1 MSAEVPVQPPN
12 AKAAPSYK
20 VTLDVFEGPLDLLL
34 YLVRRSEVEI
44 YDIRLGKLT
53 HDYLEFLTSAGEI
66 NVEHGADFIAMAAQ
80 LIYWKSR
87 QLLPVDQQ
95 AEEEGPADENDPQWE
110 LIRQLIEYKKFKE
123 AAMVLRERQMA
134 QWDAFRRAAD
144 ATEQLTPSDEDSL
157 HLGEVG
163 MLDLLN
169 ALERVL
175 KRIEKRSTFRE
186 IERDKFTVA
195 DKMQFLLDT
204 VRPGETRRFTD
215 FFEDANSKLEV
226 VVTFLAMLELIRLRH
241 FMLVQEIVFGEIFLT
256 RRKSAAQVVITE
268 PEF

>member
-1 MSAEVPVQPPN
+1 
-12 AKAAPSYK
+12 
-20 VTLDVFEGPLDLLL
+20 
-34 YLVRRSEVEI
+34 
-44 YDIRLGKLT
+44 
-53 HDYLEFLTSAGEI
+53 
-66 NVEHGADFIAMAAQ
+66 
-80 LIYWKSR
+80 
-87 QLLPVDQQ
+87 
-95 AEEEGPADENDPQWE
+95 
-110 LIRQLIEYKKFKE
+110 
-123 AAMVLRERQMA
+123 
-134 QWDAFRRAAD
+134 
-144 ATEQLTPSDEDSL
+144 
-157 HLGEVG
+157 